1 MEYDLIGGELDFPW
15 SDSLIPTNQVKH
27 QKCWPL
33 KWMNY
38 LTILLVSS
46 QWVWSEKR
54 VKAKA
59 QEDYR
64 LSRGRNPFDLCLEKT
79 QTSRKA
85 FLWESIKGLFQWASW
100 LQVIKAG
107 FNELGESTVQVPLQ
121 VQFSSQVLKG
131 RTFIKGRFATRLKS
145 SFCSR
150 SLRKSQEEEG
160 ASLVR
165 ASLFPLRIKSFL
177 DRTQTC
183 FSACSPLL

>member
-1 MEYDLIGGELDFPW
+1 
-15 SDSLIPTNQVKH
+15 
-27 QKCWPL
+27 
-33 KWMNY
+33 MNY

-59 QEDYR
+59 LQDYR

-79 QTSRKA
+79 QTLLSSRKA

-100 LQVIKAG
+100 LQVLKAG

-131 RTFIKGRFATRLKS
+131 RTFIKGRFATRLKVLKVRV
-145 SFCSR
+145 SR
-150 SLRKSQEEEG
+150 PKKIPKGRRRGSVR

-177 DRTQTC
+177 DRTLSRKPVSVPVALY
-183 FSACSPLL
+183 FSEFPEVRSDSIPLHFYK